1 MSDIIHLVTRP
12 LSYDTFKSTLSVFG
26 DLEETTTWIF
36 SSASV
41 SLKMKRDEPLPS
53 KKQKKQSAI
62 TSKLNILSCYY
73 HNRFLPPGWVSIHN
87 LIFYALP
94 LSRCC
99 QRSWQG
105 GAESEEGGAQTIGR
119 PRCGSIIH
127 LRGSSC
133 DVVDKWVGVS
143 PGAKMFPGNIRRRAK
158 KTGLGGWRGGV
169 YVKYCMFLKRSDIRP
184 LSRSLFFMTFQRG
197 KLHISYTKNHIKCI

>member
-53 KKQKKQSAI
+53 KKKPQSAI

-73 HNRFLPPGWVSIHN
+73 HNRFLPPG
-87 LIFYALP
+87 
-94 LSRCC
+94 
-99 QRSWQG
+99 
-105 GAESEEGGAQTIGR
+105 
-119 PRCGSIIH
+119 
-127 LRGSSC
+127 
-133 DVVDKWVGVS
+133 
-143 PGAKMFPGNIRRRAK
+143 
-158 KTGLGGWRGGV
+158 
-169 YVKYCMFLKRSDIRP
+169 
-184 LSRSLFFMTFQRG
+184 
-197 KLHISYTKNHIKCI
+197 